1 MSSVDYGSITESTD
15 INVVAGAQ
23 TDTTKIFKNIRIAF
37 ESQFETAASQASIT
51 NKVFEN
57 TDFDLASFAKNSA
70 NVEILRGTL
79 LPANT
84 EIATLGATGTDI
96 NRGIFQIDYYC
107 RVGIG
112 GFTDKIDTIANQFPK
127 SVAIS
132 AGGTTVNIN
141 SVSLGAGRRD
151 GAFFVR
157 NIDVSYFAVTPAR
170 S

>member
-1 MSSVDYGSITESTD
+1 MSSVDYGLITESTT

-23 TDTTKIFKNIRIAF
+23 SDTTKIFKNIRIAL
-37 ESQFETAASQASIT
+37 ESQFKEAADQASIST
-51 NKVFEN
+51 RVFEN
-57 TDFDLASFAKNSA
+57 TDLDLASLAKNSET
-70 NVEILRGTL
+70 VEILRGTL

-84 EIATLGATGTDI
+84 EIATLGSAGRDI

-107 RVGIG
+107 RVGVG

-127 SVAIS
+127 SVPMS

-141 SVSLGAGRRD
+141 SVSLGVGRRD

-157 NIDVSYFAVTPAR
+157 NLDVSYFAVTAAR

>member
-1 MSSVDYGSITESTD
+1 MSSVDYGLITESTT

-23 TDTTKIFKNIRIAF
+23 TDTTKIFKNIRMAF
-37 ESQFETAASQASIT
+37 ETQFNTAASQASIT

-57 TDFDLASFAKNSA
+57 TDFDAASFAKNSA
-70 NVEILRGTL
+70 TTEILRGTL
-79 LPANT
+79 LPAAT
-84 EIATLGATGTDI
+84 EISTLGSTGTDL
-96 NRGIFQIDYYC
+96 NTGIFQIDYYC

-112 GFTDKIDTIANQFPK
+112 GFTDKLDTIANQFPK
-127 SVAIS
+127 SVPIS

-141 SVSLGAGRRD
+141 SVSLGVGRRE

-157 NIDVSYFAVTPAR
+157 NLDVSYFAVTAAR